1 MGALHE
7 GHASLI
13 RRARAECGHVV
24 VSVFV
29 NPLQFGPNED
39 FDRYPRTLDAD
50 CEIAAE
56 AGADLVFAPDA
67 EEMYPAGFQTAVSV
81 GPLAER
87 LCGLNRPGHFDGV
100 TTVVCRLFGMMAPDR
115 AYFGQK
121 DFQQVA
127 VIRRMVADLA
137 MPVEVVSCPIVREP
151 DGLAMS
157 SRNRYLSADE
167 RQRALALC
175 GALAGVRERFRRGEL
190 NAGAALEAMAVELN
204 AVGAEIDYLAACD
217 PDSLEPVECLRSG
230 TVLLVAARVGV
241 TRLID
246 NLVLGEP

>member
-1 MGALHE
+1 MSLDCVHTLSGYRERRADWAGSVGFVPTMGALHE

-67 EEMYPAGFQTAVSV
+67 GEMYPAGFQTTVSV

-100 TTVVCRLFGMMAPDR
+100 TTVVCRLFGMVAPDR

-127 VIRRMVADLA
+127 VIRRMVADLVL
-137 MPVEVVSCPIVREP
+137 PVEVVSCPIVREA

-157 SRNRYLSADE
+157 SRN
-167 RQRALALC
+167 ALLPEEHRRLAPRFHEI
-175 GALAGVRERFRRGEL
+175 LAGGGTDEEM
-190 NAGAALEAMAVELN
+190 AAQ
-204 AVGAEIDYLAACD
+204 LAAAGFEVD
-217 PDSLEPVECLRSG
+217 Y
-230 TVLLVAARVGV
+230 VARRDGRILGAVRIGNV
-241 TRLID
+241 RLID
-246 NLVLGEP
+246 NVER